1 MDAITTGL
9 LLKLLLANILIG
21 FLIALL
27 IYVLIK
33 NDQQKAYKN
42 LFNYLLI
49 SSSILFVGIL
59 LKLIF

>member
-1 MDAITTGL
+1 MDAITTGI

>member
-1 MDAITTGL
+1 MDAITTGI

-27 IYVLIK
+27 IYVMIK

-49 SSSILFVGIL
+49 SSSLLFVGIL

>member
-27 IYVLIK
+27 IYVMIK

-49 SSSILFVGIL
+49 SSSLLFVGIL

>member
-27 IYVLIK
+27 IYVMIK

>member
-1 MDAITTGL
+1 MDAITTGI

-49 SSSILFVGIL
+49 SSSLLFVGIL